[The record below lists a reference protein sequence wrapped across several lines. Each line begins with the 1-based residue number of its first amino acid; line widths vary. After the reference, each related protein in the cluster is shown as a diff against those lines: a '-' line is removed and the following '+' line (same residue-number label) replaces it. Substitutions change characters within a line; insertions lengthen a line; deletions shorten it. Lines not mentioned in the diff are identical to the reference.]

1 MIAAGLGCRRGC
13 SPTDIIQ
20 ALTRALELEGLAV
33 ADVQVLFSV
42 APKATEAGLHAAAAE
57 LGKRLVLLPE
67 ATLAAQASGA
77 LTASAAVAARFD
89 LPSVAETA
97 ALAGAVELAGAN
109 GRARLL
115 GPRQVA
121 GGAACA
127 LAIGV
132 QGAGLGSEVSR

>member
-1 MIAAGLGCRRGC
+1 MIAAGLGCRKGC

-20 ALTRALELEGLAV
+20 ALSLALELEGLGV
-33 ADVQVLFSV
+33 ADVQVLVSM

-67 ATLAAQASGA
+67 SALAAQASGA
-77 LTASAAVAARFD
+77 LTASASVAARFD

-97 ALAGAVELAGAN
+97 ALAGAVVLAGAN

-127 LAIGV
+127 LAIGL
-132 QGAGLGSEVSR
+132 QGDGPGSESPR